1 MLLLNS
7 DKMYA
12 KDIFNIIDELVPKKL
27 ALKDDSIG
35 YFGKN
40 FENYDVKSI
49 KMMMDLLP
57 EYDLKFTNDTLIIA
71 HHPPLFLPKTP
82 TYVVHSN
89 WDVIKGGANDALA
102 SYLGLKPVSPFDRKT
117 NIGRIC
123 SSHISL
129 NEFLDRVCLKFG
141 PENVRL
147 VSSDKPNKILKKI
160 ALISGFGLSNK
171 EYIKLANNIS
181 VDAFL
186 SGDLNHSNAILAK
199 KLELNI
205 IDVPHHITEIPGL
218 IRLGELIKNNEEI
231 DIPIEVIDTGIPWK
245 NVSTDINF

>member
-1 MLLLNS
+1 M
-7 DKMYA
+7 
-12 KDIFNIIDELVPKKL
+12 
-27 ALKDDSIG
+27 
-35 YFGKN
+35 
-40 FENYDVKSI
+40 
-49 KMMMDLLP
+49 
-57 EYDLKFTNDTLIIA
+57 
-71 HHPPLFLPKTP
+71 
-82 TYVVHSN
+82 
-89 WDVIKGGANDALA
+89 
-102 SYLGLKPVSPFDRKT
+102 
-117 NIGRIC
+117 
-123 SSHISL
+123 
-129 NEFLDRVCLKFG
+129 KFG

-171 EYIKLANNIS
+171 EYIKLANNILKEVVFKGTPFKLANNIS